1 MYHLFASVSQDSE
14 SAWQGLQ
21 QSFDSQLLHSVPAL
35 QLFTSDTASSYP
47 SSPPFSLEN
56 TVSLENTIS
65 LQSHI
70 YSVVSTLHMVYE
82 VHVTDVV

>member
-1 MYHLFASVSQDSE
+1 MYHLFVSVSQDSE

-56 TVSLENTIS
+56 TVF
-65 LQSHI
+65 LQPHI

-82 VHVTDVV
+82 VHTSLI

>member
-1 MYHLFASVSQDSE
+1 MYRLFASVSQDSE

-35 QLFTSDTASSYP
+35 QLFTSNTASSYP

-56 TVSLENTIS
+56 TVSL
-65 LQSHI
+65 LPHI

-82 VHVTDVV
+82 VHVTDIV